1 MLKVV
6 NDLMEFGIVQ
16 RGFLGVSIQDVPKD
30 LDLGVTLGA
39 YVAET
44 VVGGAADKAGVLPG
58 DVIIA
63 VEGRTIRSSASLQ
76 ERIASFRPGDEVNI
90 TLWRDGES
98 IDKTITLR
106 NKDNETGLMAKSSE
120 KVETLGVSIA
130 DLNEEDLEEY
140 NVEHGI
146 KITQVHPG
154 VVSKSTDI
162 RQGFAVTMVNDK
174 PIKSVKDFNDSIAKA
189 EGRVI
194 LEGKYKDSERTYLKA
209 FTFDQ

>member
-30 LDLGVTLGA
+30 LDLGITLGA

-44 VVGGAADKAGVLPG
+44 VEGGAADKAGVLPG

-63 VEGRTIRSSASLQ
+63 VEGRPSLKCIPSRTNCLIPSRRCSGYNLM
-76 ERIASFRPGDEVNI
+76 E
-90 TLWRDGES
+90 DGES
-98 IDKTITLR
+98 IEKTITLR

-120 KVETLGVSIA
+120 KIETLGISIA
-130 DLNEEDLEEY
+130 ALDEEDLKEY
-140 NVEHGI
+140 NVKYGI

-162 RQGFAVTMVNDK
+162 RQGFVVTMLNDK
-174 PIKSVKDFNDSIAKA
+174 PIKSVKDFNDAIESA

-194 LEGKYKDSERTYLKA
+194 LEGKYQDSERTYLKA
-209 FTFDQ
+209 FTFEQ